1 MAVARVAAIG
11 DHASTVPA
19 MARVL
24 VSALVS
30 APVFLMPIPSP
41 HCLDSVT
48 RSLGTSR
55 LGAGTIF
62 P

>member
-19 MARVL
+19 MARV
-24 VSALVS
+24 LVS